1 MAEVR
6 IPDELPSTKEEVIQA
21 VEEKHSNEN
30 KRELAFGSS
39 SPPQSEED
47 EY

>member
-6 IPDELPSTKEEVIQA
+6 IPDELPSTEEVVIQA
-21 VEEKHSNEN
+21 VEAKHSNEN
-30 KRELAFGSS
+30 KRELAFRSS
-39 SPPQSEED
+39 SPPQGEED

>member
-6 IPDELPSTKEEVIQA
+6 IQEELPSTEEEVIEA
-21 VEEKHSNEN
+21 IEAKHSNEN

-39 SPPQSEED
+39 STPQGEED